1 MIEQMSLFEVQPITS
16 PQAAHGTPEER
27 FKAFH
32 EANPHVYQ
40 ALRKLALQ
48 MRREGIR
55 RYSMK
60 GLFEVLRWQYSLQTG
75 GDDYKL
81 NNYFTSFY
89 ARLLMA
95 SEPRLSGF
103 FETRSGIHVEA
114 V

>member
-1 MIEQMSLFEVQPITS
+1 MIEQMTLFEVQPITR
-16 PQAAHGTPEER
+16 QQQTTGTPEER

-32 EANPHVYQ
+32 RANPHVYQ
-40 ALRKLALQ
+40 ALLKLALR
-48 MRREGIR
+48 MRAEGVR

-60 GLFEVLRWQYSLQTG
+60 GLFEILRWQYAIQTG

-89 ARLLMA
+89 ARMLMA
-95 SEPRLSGF
+95 SEPLLDGF
-103 FETRSGIHVEA
+103 FETRTGVHVEA